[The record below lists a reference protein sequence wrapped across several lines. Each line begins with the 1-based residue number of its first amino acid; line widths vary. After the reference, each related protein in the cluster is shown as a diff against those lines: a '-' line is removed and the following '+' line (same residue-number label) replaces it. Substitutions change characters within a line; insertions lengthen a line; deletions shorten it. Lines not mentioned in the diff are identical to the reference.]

1 MPWIKE
7 EKLYPII
14 ALLLI
19 LIMAVR
25 TPLDT
30 DMWWHLRAGEETL
43 RNGEVYSVDTFS
55 FTRDGNDWI
64 NHSWLSQIV
73 MFSTFNAAGYYGL
86 SAWVGVCAVLSMLFV
101 YLQMKGHPLLRSAVL
116 LFAAV
121 VSSVVWSPRPQI
133 HTLVLF
139 SLVSYL
145 IFKYRST
152 KQIRYLAWFIP
163 VFILWGNLHGGYVLG
178 IILMGS
184 VIVGEILNKVLLM
197 EFTENLSWRQIGIL
211 SIFMVTSFI
220 VVLVNPFGLDM
231 WRIPFNTVGVE
242 TLQNLISEW
251 ASPDFHQAF
260 QQPMLWM
267 MMGVFSLIGLSK
279 KSINGAELLPLIAFS
294 WAALF
299 ARRNFGPFA
308 IIAAPIFSKYL
319 TDLIKEWLEKAQGR
333 FGWVQ
338 CILDRTTQSN
348 ENLNPGFKNFVNL
361 LLMCLLVAGVV
372 WKLISVNDSDFVNEA
387 EKTIFPV
394 EAVQILS
401 EHGKTGNILN
411 EYNWGGYLIWHLRDH
426 RVFVDGRT
434 DLFGDEI
441 INVWSD
447 ILTAKPR
454 WNSQLKYYDVDYV
467 LIGEDCPLLLV
478 LPEAW
483 EVLYSGNSAT
493 LLHRVGEAGLE

>member
-7 EKLYPII
+7 EKLYLII
-14 ALLLI
+14 VLLLI

-25 TPLDT
+25 TPLET

-55 FTRDGNDWI
+55 FTREGADWI
-64 NHSWLSQIV
+64 NHSWLSQV
-73 MFSTFNAAGYYGL
+73 LMFLSFQYGSYYGL
-86 SAWVGVCAVLSMLFV
+86 SVWVGVCAVLSMFFV

-152 KQIRYLAWFIP
+152 KKIGYLSLFLPI
-163 VFILWGNLHGGYVLG
+163 FILWGNLHGGYVLG
-178 IILMGS
+178 IILIGS
-184 VIVGEILNKVLLM
+184 VVLGEILNKVLLM
-197 EFTENLSWRQIGIL
+197 EIADNLTWRQIGII
-211 SIFMVTSFI
+211 SIFMAASFL

-251 ASPDFHQAF
+251 ASPNFHQAF

-267 MMGVFSLIGLSK
+267 LLGVFSLIGLSK
-279 KSINGAELLPLIAFS
+279 KRIDGAELLPLMVFS
-294 WAALF
+294 WAALV

-319 TDLIKEWLEKAQGR
+319 ANLIDNWLNAAKEKIK
-333 FGWVQ
+333 WVDNF
-338 CILDRTTQSN
+338 LDKSNQSN
-348 ENLNPGFKNFVNL
+348 KELNPGLKNLINLVLISL
-361 LLMCLLVAGVV
+361 LLVGVG
-372 WKLISVNDSDFVNEA
+372 WKIFDVNDKEFVQQA
-387 EKTIFPV
+387 EKKLFPV
-394 EAVQILS
+394 AAVDWLETS
-401 EHGKTGNILN
+401 EIKGNMFN
-411 EYNWGGYLIWHLRDH
+411 DYNWGGYLIWHLRDNP
-426 RVFVDGRT
+426 VFVDGRT

-441 INVWSD
+441 LNEWQL
-447 ILTAKPR
+447 ILQGANG
-454 WNSQLKYYDVDYV
+454 WQ
-467 LIGEDCPLLLV
+467 
-478 LPEAW
+478 
-483 EVLYSGNSAT
+483 EVLLRENISAILIRNENQKNRHFLEQGWVEVYEDDLAV
-493 LLHRVGEAGLE
+493 LLINGRK